1 MSRPA
6 ATATPWLHAHLR
18 RRAALYAAVA
28 VLFAAGVAAGALSVG
43 DIDPQHRQELTL
55 YVRQVQQSL
64 DARPPVA
71 DLIRRATWEHGVRTV
86 GLMWLLGL
94 SIIGAPFILAV
105 VFLRGFGLGFTAGF
119 LVREGVLPGLAL
131 TLAGVTPHHLFLI
144 PGVLLAG
151 GAALSFSAVAAAI
164 ILGKRQLSA
173 FSQFVATTVLCVLG
187 FALLMVGTLVETYMT
202 PVLIK
207 AVDSVIDLW

>member
-6 ATATPWLHAHLR
+6 TAMPWLYGHLR

-28 VLFAAGVAAGALSVG
+28 VLFAAGAVAGALSAG
-43 DIDPQHRQELTL
+43 DINPQHRQELTL

-64 DARPPVA
+64 DARPELA
-71 DLIRRATWEHGVRTV
+71 DLLRRATWEHGVRTV

-94 SIIGAPFILAV
+94 SLIGAPFILGI
-105 VFLRGFGLGFTAGF
+105 VFMRGFGLGFTAAF
-119 LVREGVLPGLAL
+119 LVKEGVLPGLAL

-164 ILGKRQLSA
+164 IMGRRQLSA
-173 FSQFVATTVLCVLG
+173 FSQFVATTLLCGLG
-187 FALLMVGTLVETYMT
+187 FGLLVAGSLVEAYMT

-207 AVDSVIDLW
+207 AVGFLIDLW